1 MAATHPELA
10 KWVNGNMGG
19 VAGSAQSL
27 VGFNSAGS
35 SGVRSL
41 TVGLANSSLTGGS
54 GNGLK
59 QSGSSFGFI
68 ENRNSSSSALAPSF
82 LASAGGSMMLANVAA
97 VVASSSGRNTLPFVI
112 QELQLTAPNDKE
124 WQSNLFSLLNEHTYN
139 QCEVD
144 LFDLMCK
151 VIEKNLFAQVDW
163 ARNSIFFKELK
174 VSDSIVLAIFRSSR

>member
-1 MAATHPELA
+1 
-10 KWVNGNMGG
+10 MGG

-59 QSGSSFGFI
+59 QSGGSSFGFI
-68 ENRNSSSSALAPSF
+68 ENRNSGSSALAPSF

-97 VVASSSGRNTLPFVI
+97 VVASSSGRNALPFVI

-124 WQSNLFSLLNEHTYN
+124 WQGNLFSLLNEHTYN

-174 VSDSIVLAIFRSSR
+174 VSTPDIWCCSQLFGRFYCHWPAFGGFQ

>member
-10 KWVNGNMGG
+10 KWVNGNMSG
-19 VAGSAQSL
+19 VAGSAPSL

-59 QSGSSFGFI
+59 QSGGSSFGFI

-97 VVASSSGRNTLPFVI
+97 VVASSSGRNLPFVI
-112 QELQLTAPNDKE
+112 HELQLTAPNDKE

-174 VSDSIVLAIFRSSR
+174 VSNFSFFSSF